1 MAEKAKVEKVEKT
14 VTGLDITG
22 EIILVYLV
30 SILGF
35 IFSFVAEK
43 DVSRRAKFAYNQSG
57 AIFICLLVLGSLSVI
72 PFIGLLF
79 ATVSFV
85 IFIFAVITIIKGCQ
99 GEDFKIPGI
108 YELGELIWGNK
119 RAE

>member
-14 VTGLDITG
+14 FTGLDMTF
-22 EIILVYLV
+22 ETILVYLV

-35 IFSFVAEK
+35 IFSFMDDK
-43 DVSRRAKFAYNQSG
+43 KYSKRARFLYNQAG
-57 AIFICLLVLGSLSVI
+57 ALFIVEFALSALCAI

-79 ATVSFV
+79 WAFEVVLFV
-85 IFIFAVITIIKGCQ
+85 VVVIAIVKGCQ

-108 YELGELIWGNK
+108 YDLGQLIWNK
-119 RAE
+119 SSK